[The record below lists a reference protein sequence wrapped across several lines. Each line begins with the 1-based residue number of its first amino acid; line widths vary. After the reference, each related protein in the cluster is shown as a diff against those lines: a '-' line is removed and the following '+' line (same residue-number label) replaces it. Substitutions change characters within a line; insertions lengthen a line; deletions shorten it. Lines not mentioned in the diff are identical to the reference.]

1 MIFNVL
7 ILLIFCKNMESSYD
21 IIKTRL
27 KTILQSERT
36 IEFLNKLTDFG
47 ISLNNSPQINNK
59 FIKEVFQGEGIE
71 IENKH
76 NRKKINKIIIDNKK
90 ILLRTTSLSNKF
102 IIRYEIQDQIDFSNL
117 KNEINND
124 LNNFDYLFLIRTEE
138 DYNEELDELKVCYNY
153 YLFPS
158 KYFRIKENFPLLN
171 KTSFSGERWLLKNFK
186 EFYFKYDLENLIS
199 FNICLPYISY

>member
-1 MIFNVL
+1 MG
-7 ILLIFCKNMESSYD
+7 SSYD
-21 IIKTRL
+21 TIKERL
-27 KTILQSERT
+27 KTILRSERT

-47 ISLNNSPQINNK
+47 ISLNNSPQIINK

-90 ILLRTTSLSNKF
+90 ILLRTTSFSNEF
-102 IIRYEIQDQIDFSNL
+102 IIKYEIQDQIDFSNL

-124 LNNFDYLFLIRTEE
+124 LNNIDYLFLIRTEE

-158 KYFRIKENFPLLN
+158 KYFRIKGKFPLLN
-171 KTSFSGERWLLKNFK
+171 KTSFGDERWLLKNFK
-186 EFYFKYDLENLIS
+186 EFYFEYDLENLIS
-199 FNICLPYISY
+199 SNICLPYISY

>member
-1 MIFNVL
+1 MG
-7 ILLIFCKNMESSYD
+7 SSYYT
-21 IIKTRL
+21 IKTRL

-36 IEFLNKLTDFG
+36 IEFLNKLTDFD
-47 ISLNNSPQINNK
+47 ISLNNSPQIINK

-90 ILLRTTSLSNKF
+90 ILLRTTSLSNEF
-102 IIRYEIQDQIDFSNL
+102 IIKYEIQDQIDFSNL

-124 LNNFDYLFLIRTEE
+124 LNNIDYLFLIRTEE

-158 KYFRIKENFPLLN
+158 KYFRIKEKFPLLN
-171 KTSFSGERWLLKNFK
+171 KTSFGDERWSLKNFK

-199 FNICLPYISY
+199 SNICLPYISY

>member
-1 MIFNVL
+1 
-7 ILLIFCKNMESSYD
+7 MESSYD
-21 IIKTRL
+21 TIKTRL

-47 ISLNNSPQINNK
+47 ISIGNSAQNTNK

-71 IENKH
+71 IENKK

-102 IIRYEIQDQIDFSNL
+102 IIKYKIQDQINFSNL

-171 KTSFSGERWLLKNFK
+171 KTSFGGERWLLKNFK